1 MFQQLFSHQ
10 ILEELNKMDFLF
22 FFFLKN
28 VKMMLSWIN

>member
-10 ILEELNKMDFLF
+10 ILELNKMDFC

-28 VKMMLSWIN
+28 AKMMLSWIN